1 VPFFRALLVILL
13 LCTAA
18 VSARRPVDRHFV
30 VEEATISQVRTA
42 FLSGDLTCRGLV
54 ESYLARIERFDQ
66 KGPALNAIASVNP
79 QALELAARL
88 DDRFNETGELTGP
101 LHCVPVVVKDNI
113 ETGGWETTA
122 GSLALKGFVPE
133 RDATAIARLKTAG
146 AIILAKGNM
155 ADLALSVLTT
165 QNRIHGRTKN
175 PYALDRVPAG
185 SSGGTAVAIAANFG
199 LVGLGT
205 DTGNSVRGPASH
217 AAIVGFRPTMGLTS
231 RAGMIPLDP
240 LSDIIG
246 PMARTVADAATVL
259 EVLAGFDPLDPATEA
274 IRSATPSVQATLA
287 DGLTG
292 MRIGVLR
299 QAFEGGVVK
308 VDPEISR
315 LFSRAL
321 TDLKSL
327 GAEIVSSV
335 SLDNVPQAPTAERCR
350 SFELELN
357 AYLGRQGQRAPVH
370 SLLEILTT
378 GRFDPSIEDELRAM
392 RTGIQDGPGSA
403 ACQANAAYRAAVA
416 ASITRT
422 MGRHRLTALVY
433 PTWSRPPQFVFSV
446 VAGEAGQTIR
456 FATAAGFPAITV
468 PMGFTTDVLPA
479 GLSFMGTAFSE
490 PVLLAIADHYDRSTR
505 HRRPPVLTPPIPC
518 HCGSDAGR

>member
-1 VPFFRALLVILL
+1 MSFFRALFVILL
-13 LCTAA
+13 ACTAA
-18 VSARRPVDRHFV
+18 VTARRPADRQFV
-30 VEEATISQVRTA
+30 VEETTITQVHSA
-42 FLSGDLTCRGLV
+42 FLSGGLTCRGLV
-54 ESYLARIERFDQ
+54 EAYLARIERFDR
-66 KGPALNAIASVNP
+66 KGPSLNAIARVNP
-79 QALELAARL
+79 QALDLAAQL
-88 DDRFNETGELTGP
+88 DDRFRETGKLTGP
-101 LHCVPVVVKDNI
+101 LHCVPVIVKDNI

-133 RDATAIARLKTAG
+133 RDATAIARLKSAG

-155 ADLALSVLTT
+155 ADLALSALTT

-246 PMARTVADAATVL
+246 PMTRTVADAAALL
-259 EVLAGFDPLDPATEA
+259 EVLSGFDPLDPATEP
-274 IRSATPSVQATLA
+274 IRAATPAVQAELA
-287 DGLTG
+287 DGMAG
-292 MRIGVLR
+292 VRIGVLR
-299 QAFEGGVVK
+299 QAFEGGAVR

-321 TDLKSL
+321 TDLQSL
-327 GAEIVSSV
+327 GAEIVNSV
-335 SLDNVPQAPTAERCR
+335 ALDNVPQAPTAERCR
-350 SFELELN
+350 TFELELN
-357 AYLGRQGQRAPVH
+357 AYLEQQGQRAPVH
-370 SLLEILTT
+370 SLREILTT
-378 GRFDPSIEDELRAM
+378 GRFDPSIEDDLRSM
-392 RTGIQDGPGSA
+392 QTGIRDGPGSA

-422 MGRHRLTALVY
+422 MGRHRLNALVY
-433 PTWSRPPQFVFSV
+433 PTWSRPPQFVFSIE
-446 VAGEAGQTIR
+446 AGEAGQTIR

-490 PVLLAIADHYDRSTR
+490 PVLLAIADHYEKSTR

-518 HCGSDAGR
+518 HCGGDAAR